1 MERLTT
7 KRNWADAR
15 ANLSEE
21 LGYSHIWK
29 RLNLIENILGDN
41 YDIDRLQELI
51 QANDVAPVSH
61 GKWIFNDDWWEFI
74 CTNCHKGIGNIKK
87 YPFCPNCG
95 ARMDEE
101 E

>member
-1 MERLTT
+1 MERLIT